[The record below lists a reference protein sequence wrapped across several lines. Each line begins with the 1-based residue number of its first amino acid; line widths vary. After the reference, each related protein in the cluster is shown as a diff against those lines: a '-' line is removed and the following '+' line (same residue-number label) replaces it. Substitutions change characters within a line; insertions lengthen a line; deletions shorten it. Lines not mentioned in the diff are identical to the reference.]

1 MLRFVNVPEQG
12 ATVAKQKHCIILS
25 PEALQDLDDIHI
37 YISNKEG
44 QDQADVILD
53 KLEAAIL
60 SLEELP
66 KRGNIPPELI
76 ETGINR
82 YHEMHVKPWRIIYEV
97 SDNVIYIH
105 WIFDSRRDIAS
116 QISERILRP

>member
-1 MLRFVNVPEQG
+1 M
-12 ATVAKQKHCIILS
+12 AKSKYAIILS

-37 YISNKEG
+37 YISNKDG

-53 KLEAAIL
+53 RLETAIL
-60 SLEELP
+60 GLEELP

-82 YHEMHVKPWRIIYEV
+82 YYEIHFKPWRIIYEV
-97 SDNVIYIH
+97 SDKNIYVH
-105 WIFDSRRDIAS
+105 WVFDSRRDVAS
-116 QISERILRP
+116 QTRERLLRP

>member
-1 MLRFVNVPEQG
+1 MAETKY
-12 ATVAKQKHCIILS
+12 AISLS

-37 YISNKEG
+37 YISTKDG

-66 KRGNIPPELI
+66 KRGNIPPELK
-76 ETGINR
+76 ETGIDR
-82 YHEMHVKPWRIIYEV
+82 YHELHLKPWRIMYEV
-97 SDNVIYIH
+97 SEKNIYIH

-116 QISERILRP
+116 QIRERLLRP